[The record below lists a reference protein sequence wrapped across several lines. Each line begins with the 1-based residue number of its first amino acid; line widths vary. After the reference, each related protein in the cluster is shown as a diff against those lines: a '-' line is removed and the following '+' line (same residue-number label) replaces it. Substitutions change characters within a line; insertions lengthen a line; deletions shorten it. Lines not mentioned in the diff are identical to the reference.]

1 MGASIFVTA
10 YKQASKTLR
19 GAVKHL
25 GTTDLLDLEANSA
38 ESGCVEDETA
48 VEDESRLLHRVVDL
62 LPVEV
67 LELLPLGRDDDRLG
81 LLRCLNRRGGDSDR
95 LLDCEAVSML
105 YLD

>member
-67 LELLPLGRDDDRLG
+67 LELLPLGRNDNSLG
-81 LLRCLNRRGGDSDR
+81 LVASLNNRGSDGDL
-95 LLDCEAVSML
+95 LLD
-105 YLD
+105 